1 MTRTTLVL
9 AAAFAAGAAV
19 QALLTRR
26 DRRRLPPPGRVVHGL
41 HVRMLGDR
49 GPTVV
54 FEAGLAA
61 TSLNWSGVQPR
72 VAARAR
78 TISYD
83 RAGLGWSPPR
93 RGSRTLRRWTD
104 DLRRLLEALDA
115 PRPVVL
121 VGHSFGTFVARV
133 YASRFPGDVAA
144 LVLID
149 PPVAEALAR
158 PSLPRRLQLWR
169 AAFFSHVTALCA
181 SLGIV
186 RLGLWGLLRRGP
198 GNPGPVLGVHPTP
211 RRIAREL
218 AKLPADVIPALR
230 ARWSE
235 PRFFRELASS
245 ILAMRACAAEALRH
259 PVPTGLPVLVI
270 SAAHPDQAHLRAH
283 AALATRHVVVERSAH
298 WVHLDQPEAV
308 ASAIIETA
316 LGSEPWRAV

>member
-1 MTRTTLVL
+1 MIRTALTL
-9 AAAFAAGAAV
+9 AAAVAAAASV
-19 QALLTRR
+19 QALFARR
-26 DRRRLPPPGRVVHGL
+26 DRRLLPPIGRIVDGL

-104 DLRRLLEALDA
+104 DLHRLLRTLDA
-115 PRPVVL
+115 TRPIVL

-149 PPVAEALAR
+149 PPVAEPLAQ
-158 PSLPRRLQLWR
+158 PSVPRRLQLWR
-169 AAFFSHVTALCA
+169 AAFFSQLTGLCA
-181 SLGIV
+181 SVGIV

-218 AKLPADVIPALR
+218 AKLPPAVLPALR

-245 ILAMRACAAEALRH
+245 VLTMPACAAEALRH
-259 PVPTGLPVLVI
+259 PLPAGLPVLVI
-270 SAAHPDQAHLRAH
+270 SAEHCDQAHLRAH
-283 AALATRHVVVERSAH
+283 AALATRHVIVEGSAH
-298 WVHLDQPEAV
+298 WVHLDRPEAV

-316 LGSEPWRAV
+316 LGSAAGRTG